1 VVAPYVNAHLGTPVL
16 RARLIYQNGNESRI
30 EVKQGAL
37 EVMPLPAGQSGRL
50 YLQPLQ
56 HADFGF
62 GPDHT
67 REDGIAVTGTAQG
80 VVIDA
85 RGRPLRLPGDD
96 VQRREIIKKWL
107 WALGG

>member
-1 VVAPYVNAHLGTPVL
+1 MPRFGIPIL
-16 RARLIYQNGNESRI
+16 RARLVNQNGNESQI

-37 EVMPLPAGQSGRL
+37 EIMPLPAGQSGRL

-62 GPDHT
+62 GPDRT
-67 REDGIAVTGTAQG
+67 REDGIAVTGTALG

-85 RGRPLRLPGDD
+85 RGRPLRFPGDGAR
-96 VQRREIIKKWL
+96 RREIIKKWV
-107 WALGG
+107 WTLGG